1 MIVICLLAHVFRL
14 ICLKKVYPLFSYL
27 SYIKSLVIPALMII
41 LASSAFAISIHQSIG
56 HLGLRFITV
65 FVLSPCLTLLL
76 VYLIGI
82 NRQEKKLLS
91 DFIKSLIKH

>member
-1 MIVICLLAHVFRL
+1 MIFICISAHVFRL

-27 SYIKSLVIPALMII
+27 SYVKSLVIPALMII
-41 LASSAFAISIHQSIG
+41 LVGSVFAISLHQAIS
-56 HLGLRFITV
+56 HQGLRFITI